1 METTVPV
8 AQRFGRFEIRPAQ
21 RQLLIDGAPATLGAR
36 AFDLLL
42 TLAERRE
49 RVVSKAELL
58 DLVWPRVIV
67 EENNLQVQVS
77 ALRRLLGPQA
87 IATVPGRGYRFTA
100 PACDDANLQVAPPA
114 AAAAPAPAMP
124 AASPAAAANN
134 LPPADRAL
142 FGRDTDLAELALA
155 LPRQR
160 LLTVVGA
167 GGIGKT
173 RLALAAAH
181 AAVESG
187 FFSGGAAW
195 IELAPLADA
204 GLLVPTIARAVAV
217 PLEAADPA
225 ERQAQLAERLAGRCA
240 GGPLL
245 LVLDNCEHLVA
256 AVAALAQALLGAAP
270 SLHLLAT
277 SQEPLRLAAERVWR
291 LGPLAVD
298 SGEVVAA
305 ADAAT
310 VGDAVRLFAERVR
323 SLQPAF
329 QLDASARADATE
341 ICRQLD
347 GIPLAIELAA
357 ARVPL
362 LGVAGLRERLEKAA
376 GDAARPDARLRVLGS
391 GRRGAPQRQQ
401 TLAAAL
407 EWSHALL
414 NANEQRVLR
423 RLGVF
428 AGGFGLGLLPA
439 VVGEPGDD
447 EWALLETLGTLAD
460 KSLVSVDPGSVPR
473 YRLLESTRAF
483 ALDRLSSAGE
493 ALVIRDRHAGA
504 METLLDE
511 LDARRWTERT
521 DRLEAQLAPELDNLR
536 AALAWAA
543 QASDDPQRRR
553 ALVALA
559 GGSTWL
565 WKRIGFVPEGLR
577 WCQLALDRI
586 DPGTPPAVEARLLQG
601 WATLAHQQDAEA
613 ELAALTRAAMLWAAA
628 GDRLRRFTALVAT
641 AKKLVWRYD
650 HEATAAALREA
661 EAVFDPAFPPPAQ
674 AQWLLARTFF
684 LEATGR
690 PAEGQPLV
698 EQNVALLRAWGD
710 PNELDSGLCDL
721 AENLFVQG
729 KAAEAVPLLQEIATR
744 RRGRPD
750 AGQNLA
756 NLAAAL
762 IRLGRTDEALRV
774 AREAVPL
781 ERASGR
787 VDAMLDHWALLACQ
801 RGRLEAA
808 ALALGT
814 ADAGF
819 EATGFAREQ
828 GEQQASDAA
837 RAWLGRELPQDRL
850 ERLLAEGRTIGA
862 DAALE
867 GVLGD

>member
-8 AQRFGRFEIRPAQ
+8 AQRFGHFEIRPAQ
-21 RQLLIDGAPATLGAR
+21 RQLLIDGAPAALGAR

-67 EENNLQVQVS
+67 EENNLQVHVS

-87 IATVPGRGYRFTA
+87 IATIPGRGYRFTA

-114 AAAAPAPAMP
+114 AAAAPAPA
-124 AASPAAAANN
+124 ASPAAPANN

-155 LPRQR
+155 LPSQR

-195 IELAPLADA
+195 VELAPLADA

-217 PLEAADPA
+217 PLEATDAA

-240 GGPLL
+240 GKPLL
-245 LVLDNCEHLVA
+245 LVLDNCEHLVT
-256 AVAALAQALLGAAP
+256 AVAALAQALLDTAP

-298 SGEVVAA
+298 SDEVVATAEA
-305 ADAAT
+305 AS

-329 QLDASARADATE
+329 QLDARARADATE

-414 NANEQRVLR
+414 NADEQRVLR

-447 EWALLETLGTLAD
+447 EWALLETLATLAD
-460 KSLVSVDPGSVPR
+460 KSLVSVDAGSVPR

-483 ALDRLSSAGE
+483 ALDRLASAGE
-493 ALVIRDRHAGA
+493 TIVIRERHAGTMVA
-504 METLLDE
+504 LLDE

-521 DRLEAQLAPELDNLR
+521 DQLEAQLAPELDNLR

-543 QASDDPQRRR
+543 EASDDPQRRR
-553 ALVALA
+553 ALVTLA

-577 WCQLALDRI
+577 WCQRALDRI
-586 DPGTPPAVEARLLQG
+586 DPGTPPKVEARLLQG

-613 ELAALTRAAMLWAAA
+613 ELAALARAARLWGTA

-650 HEATAAALREA
+650 HAATAAALREA
-661 EAVFDPAFPPPAQ
+661 EAAFDPAFPPPAQ

-710 PNELDSGLCDL
+710 PNELDSALCDL

-729 KAAEAVPLLQEIATR
+729 KAAEVVPVLQEVATR

-750 AGQNLA
+750 EGQNLG

-787 VDAMLDHWALLACQ
+787 AGAMLDHWALLACQ
-801 RGRLEAA
+801 RGRLDAA

-819 EATGFAREQ
+819 EATGFEREQ
-828 GEQQASDAA
+828 SEQQASDAA

-850 ERLLAEGRTIGA
+850 ERLLAEGRTIGV